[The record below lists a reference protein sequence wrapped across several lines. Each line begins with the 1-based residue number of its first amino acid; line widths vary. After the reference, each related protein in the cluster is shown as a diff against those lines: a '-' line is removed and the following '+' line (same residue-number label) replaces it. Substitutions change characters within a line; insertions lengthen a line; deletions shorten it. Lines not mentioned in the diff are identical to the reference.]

1 VELEQLPRNVV
12 SLVVNNELNRNTPH
26 DLSVYS
32 QNISS
37 MDMSPLNITTKKMQQ
52 SPTELDYIS
61 QEASIMEVINNTLD
75 ELKIEGEDYRDYKSK
90 KAIRSPSWQ

>member
-1 VELEQLPRNVV
+1 MVSQDYFVQKVELEQLPRNVV
-12 SLVVNNELNRNTPH
+12 SVVVNDEINRNTPH

-37 MDMSPLNITTKKMQQ
+37 MDMSPLNITTKKLYQ

-61 QEASIMEVINNTLD
+61 QEASIMQVINNTVD
-75 ELKIEGEDYRDYKSK
+75 
-90 KAIRSPSWQ
+90 